1 LSMPCRNE
9 REAPGHGKT
18 VVVNLFADFGGQ
30 GEEREDPLRFR
41 LGFLRWRRGARE
53 SRRSMFLLS

>member
-1 LSMPCRNE
+1 LSMPCRYE
-9 REAPGHGKT
+9 REALGHGKT

-30 GEEREDPLRFR
+30 GEEREDPLRFG